1 MWKIGNRLNGYD
13 PGQFKHK
20 FKLLLVIVAVA
31 LSLLVMRLWYLQV
44 IKGGELRQRSE
55 NNSVRLRKIKPIR
68 GLIMDGNRRILA
80 DNQPSF
86 DIVFVPNRTKDV
98 RNVIE
103 KIEELYTGR
112 SLTFPSLSSLP
123 GRVKPFV
130 PVLLERN
137 ISMEKL
143 ALVETHALDLPG
155 VMTEVTPVRK
165 YLNGEMTAQIIGFTG
180 EVSREELDRNTTDKI
195 TTGDIIG
202 KFGIEKFLD
211 SHLRGKSGAEQVEV
225 NVAGK
230 AIRSLGRI
238 PATTG
243 DNVVLTIDS
252 ELQETAWSAI
262 GNRGGAVAVLDP
274 RNGAVLALVS
284 SPSFDPNLFNGG
296 ISGNDWETL
305 SNDPR
310 YPMENRSISGQ
321 YPPGSTYKIVVAAA
335 ALEEGLITPE
345 TNFYCNGTFE
355 LGNRTFRCWQAKGHG
370 HVNLHRAIVE
380 SCDVY
385 FYNLG
390 KLLGVDRIAAY
401 ARAFGL
407 GAPLGIDLPREKS
420 GLIPTKQWKLSRYR
434 QSWQMGETI
443 SLAIGQGFNL
453 VTPLQLA
460 NAYAT
465 LANGGTLYR
474 PRLVKQ
480 LESLDGH
487 VVKVFHPE
495 KQGVLPVRPQNIE
508 IINRA
513 LWGVVNEKGGTGYI
527 LKRQEQDVCGKTGT
541 AQVIGLPQDEKMRKA
556 KRVSANFRDHA
567 LFACYAPYGN
577 PEIVVAVILENAGHG
592 GSAAAPVARKVI
604 DAYFS
609 RKKMMQTEQPAKAQG
624 AVADVRET
632 PMP

>member
-1 MWKIGNRLNGYD
+1 MRKIGDRLDEYD

-20 FKLLLVIVAVA
+20 FKMLFIIVAVA
-31 LSLLVMRLWYLQV
+31 LSLLVMRLWYVQV
-44 IKGGELRQRSE
+44 IKGDELRQRSE
-55 NNSVRLRKIKPIR
+55 NNSVRLRKIKPMR
-68 GLIMDGNRRILA
+68 GLIMDDGRRVLV

-86 DIVFVPNRTKDV
+86 DIVFIPNRTKDI
-98 RNVIE
+98 RKVIE
-103 KIEELYTGR
+103 KIKELYTER

-123 GRVKPFV
+123 DRVKPFV

-143 ALVETHALDLPG
+143 AVVETHALELPG
-155 VMTEVTPVRK
+155 VVTEVTPIRQ

-180 EVSREELDRNTTDKI
+180 EISREELDRSTTGKFSS
-195 TTGDIIG
+195 GDIIG

-211 SHLRGKSGAEQVEV
+211 SHLRGKSGAEQIEV

-230 AIRSLGRI
+230 EVRSLGRI
-238 PATTG
+238 PAVLG

-252 ELQETAWSAI
+252 ALQEAAWTAL
-262 GNRGGAVAVLDP
+262 GNRAGAVAVLDP

-296 ISGNDWETL
+296 ISFDDWESL

-310 YPMENRSISGQ
+310 HPMENRAISGQ
-321 YPPGSTYKIVVAAA
+321 YPPGSTYKVILAAA

-345 TNFYCNGTFE
+345 TTFYCNGTFE
-355 LGNRTFRCWQAKGHG
+355 LGDRVFRCWQEKGHG
-370 HVNLHRAIVE
+370 NVNLHRAIVE

-390 KLLGVDRIAAY
+390 KMLGVDRIAAY
-401 ARAFGL
+401 AQAFGL
-407 GAPLGIDLPREKS
+407 GAPLGIDLPREKG
-420 GLIPTKQWKLSRYR
+420 GLIPTKQWKLSRLR

-443 SLAIGQGFNL
+443 SLAIGQGYNL

-460 NAYAT
+460 NVYAA

-480 LESLDGH
+480 LESSDGH
-487 VVKVFHPE
+487 VVKVYQPE
-495 KQGVLPVRPQNIE
+495 KQGVLPVRPENIE

-527 LKRQEQDVCGKTGT
+527 LKRKEQDVCGKTGT
-541 AQVIGLPQDEKMRKA
+541 AQVIGLPQDAKTRKT
-556 KRVSANFRDHA
+556 KRVSADFRDHA
-567 LFACYAPYGN
+567 LFVCFAPYGN

-592 GSAAAPVARKVI
+592 GATAAPVAKRVI
-604 DAYFS
+604 ETYFAQ
-609 RKKMMQTEQPAKAQG
+609 KKMTQTQQPAKAQG
-624 AVADVRET
+624 AANVRE
-632 PMP
+632 MPEP

>member
-1 MWKIGNRLNGYD
+1 MRKIGDRLEGYD

-20 FKLLLVIVAVA
+20 FKLLFIIVAVA
-31 LSLLVMRLWYLQV
+31 LSLLVIRLWYVQV
-44 IKGGELRQRSE
+44 IKGDELRQRSE
-55 NNSVRLRKIKPIR
+55 NNSVRLRKIKPMR
-68 GLIMDGNRRILA
+68 GLIMDDGRRVLV

-86 DIVFVPNRTKDV
+86 DIIFIPNRTKDI
-98 RNVIE
+98 RKIIE
-103 KIEELYTGR
+103 KIKELYTER

-123 GRVKPFV
+123 ERVKPFV

-137 ISMEKL
+137 VSMEKL
-143 ALVETHALDLPG
+143 AVVETHALELPG
-155 VMTEVTPVRK
+155 VATEVTPVRQ
-165 YLNGEMTAQIIGFTG
+165 YLNGEITAQIIGFTG
-180 EVSREELDRNTTDKI
+180 EVSREELDRSTTGKVSS
-195 TTGDIIG
+195 GDIIG

-230 AIRSLGRI
+230 EVRSLGRI
-238 PATTG
+238 PAVLG

-252 ELQETAWSAI
+252 ALQEAAWTAL
-262 GNRGGAVAVLDP
+262 GNRAGAVAVLDP

-284 SPSFDPNLFNGG
+284 SPSFDPNLFTGR
-296 ISGNDWETL
+296 ISPEDWDNL

-310 YPMENRSISGQ
+310 TPMENRSISGQ

-345 TNFYCNGTFE
+345 TTFYCNGTFE
-355 LGNRTFRCWQAKGHG
+355 LGDRTFRCWREKGHG

-390 KLLGVDRIAAY
+390 KILGVDRIASY

-407 GAPLGIDLPREKS
+407 GAPLGIDLPREKG
-420 GLIPTKQWKLSRYR
+420 GLIPTKQWKLSRLR

-443 SLAIGQGFNL
+443 SLSIGQGYNL

-480 LESLDGH
+480 LESSDGH
-487 VVKVFHPE
+487 VVKVFQPE
-495 KQGVLPVRPQNIE
+495 KQGVLPVRPENIE

-527 LKRQEQDVCGKTGT
+527 LKRKEQDVCGKTGT
-541 AQVIGLPQDEKMRKA
+541 AQVIGLPQDAKARKT
-556 KRVSANFRDHA
+556 KRVSADFRDHA
-567 LFACYAPYGN
+567 LFVCFAPYGN
-577 PEIVVAVILENAGHG
+577 PEIAVAVILENAGHG
-592 GSAAAPVARKVI
+592 GATAAPVARKVI
-604 DAYFS
+604 ETYFAQ
-609 RKKMMQTEQPAKAQG
+609 KKMMQTQQPAQG
-624 AVADVRET
+624 AANVRE
-632 PMP
+632 MPEP